1 MPKTIRNVYEQAISF
16 EKLLM
21 AHKKARRGKREKKD
35 IKQMMLFRR
44 GYLMNIFEILREEHD
59 NISKFVDKF
68 EAMAIDLMEKN
79 EISIEEYTKAI
90 EFIRVYADKTHHQKE
105 EELLFKAMLETKD
118 EMANNLVNH
127 GMIVEHNLARL
138 YVWEL
143 ENALKAYQKEP
154 TVKLKLAIVTNT
166 MSYVYLLRR
175 HIDKENRVAYPYGER
190 LLSKEVIEKLNE
202 QAQNYMK

>member
-1 MPKTIRNVYEQAISF
+1 
-16 EKLLM
+16 
-21 AHKKARRGKREKKD
+21 
-35 IKQMMLFRR
+35 
-44 GYLMNIFEILREEHD
+44 MNIFEILREEHD

-68 EAMAIDLMEKN
+68 EAMAIDLMGKN

>member
-1 MPKTIRNVYEQAISF
+1 MKALIQTGSSGRVPVPPEKRFLINERLEAKRAADRAINLAAKG
-16 EKLLM
+16 KLPL
-21 AHKKARRGKREKKD
+21 
-35 IKQMMLFRR
+35 
-44 GYLMNIFEILREEHD
+44 
-59 NISKFVDKF
+59 
-68 EAMAIDLMEKN
+68 
-79 EISIEEYTKAI
+79 
-90 EFIRVYADKTHHQKE
+90 HQKE

-143 ENALKAYQKEP
+143 ENALKAYQKDP

>member
-1 MPKTIRNVYEQAISF
+1 
-16 EKLLM
+16 
-21 AHKKARRGKREKKD
+21 
-35 IKQMMLFRR
+35 
-44 GYLMNIFEILREEHD
+44 MNIFEILREEHD
-59 NISKFVDKF
+59 NISKFVDEF
-68 EAMAIDLMEKN
+68 ETMAIDLMEKN

-154 TVKLKLAIVTNT
+154 TVKLKLAI
-166 MSYVYLLRR
+166 YV
-175 HIDKENRVAYPYGER
+175 
-190 LLSKEVIEKLNE
+190 
-202 QAQNYMK
+202 

>member
-1 MPKTIRNVYEQAISF
+1 MKY
-16 EKLLM
+16 LL
-21 AHKKARRGKREKKD
+21 
-35 IKQMMLFRR
+35 
-44 GYLMNIFEILREEHD
+44 
-59 NISKFVDKF
+59 
-68 EAMAIDLMEKN
+68 KN
-79 EISIEEYTKAI
+79 
-90 EFIRVYADKTHHQKE
+90 
-105 EELLFKAMLETKD
+105 
-118 EMANNLVNH
+118 
-127 GMIVEHNLARL
+127 MIVEHNLARL

-202 QAQNYMK
+202 QAKNYMK

>member
-1 MPKTIRNVYEQAISF
+1 
-16 EKLLM
+16 
-21 AHKKARRGKREKKD
+21 
-35 IKQMMLFRR
+35 
-44 GYLMNIFEILREEHD
+44 MNIFEILREEHD

-68 EAMAIDLMEKN
+68 EIMAIDLMEKN

-118 EMANNLVNH
+118 EMANKIVIEKEILDCENPIR
-127 GMIVEHNLARL
+127 GIVEHNLARL

>member
-1 MPKTIRNVYEQAISF
+1 
-16 EKLLM
+16 
-21 AHKKARRGKREKKD
+21 
-35 IKQMMLFRR
+35 
-44 GYLMNIFEILREEHD
+44 MNIFEILREEHD

-68 EAMAIDLMEKN
+68 EIMAIDLMEKN

-202 QAQNYMK
+202 QAQNYIEITKKAYYDDLKIYLNYYSRFFHFFIDMKLSLTVNI

>member
-1 MPKTIRNVYEQAISF
+1 
-16 EKLLM
+16 
-21 AHKKARRGKREKKD
+21 
-35 IKQMMLFRR
+35 
-44 GYLMNIFEILREEHD
+44 MNIFEILREEHD

-68 EAMAIDLMEKN
+68 EIMAIDLMEKN

-154 TVKLKLAIVTNT
+154 TVKLKLAIVTCL
-166 MSYVYLLRR
+166 MFIYFVD
-175 HIDKENRVAYPYGER
+175 I
-190 LLSKEVIEKLNE
+190 
-202 QAQNYMK
+202 